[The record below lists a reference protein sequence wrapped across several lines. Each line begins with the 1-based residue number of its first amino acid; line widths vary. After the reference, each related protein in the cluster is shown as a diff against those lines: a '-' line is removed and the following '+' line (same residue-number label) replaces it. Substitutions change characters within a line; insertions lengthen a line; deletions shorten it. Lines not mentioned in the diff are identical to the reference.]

1 MVRVFL
7 LLSLLFGT
15 FKAQGN
21 VDLQYWQ
28 QGAIGYHLNYF
39 QEGDTPL
46 TWQQAQQKFNSR
58 SSFRSFGQS
67 LSLGI
72 GVAPVWLKTTLQNTG
87 SAAIDYRMSV
97 ETPWLDY
104 IDTFLIHNGEMVAHI
119 TGGDGYP
126 FEKRPMAHRYYSFD
140 YSYPPGQTEVLIRI
154 ESAGPMAI
162 PIHLASTQA
171 AQRRDIRAGYEYG
184 VLYGIMLALALYNF
198 ILFINIKQA
207 EFGLYSLYLVGF
219 IANSLSYTGQIHAIF
234 TPDFGPYFQDWVD
247 IFLMIT
253 YSVVGLLFA
262 RKVLNTQSYA
272 PTLDKV
278 TLGFASIIPAGMLIG
293 AAINSLFLS
302 MILAF
307 LLNTSFAVLFI
318 VLGIRALKARVN
330 SAKLFLVSSVTAA
343 ICIAISTGAVAGI
356 FPLNDVTFK
365 LIEVG
370 MAFEAVVLAVL
381 LAQRF
386 RSAQQDKLIAEHVAQ
401 TDELT
406 ALLNRRGF
414 RQHCDLIFDQDIVE
428 NRDIAV
434 LLIDI
439 DKFKGINDTY
449 GHAGGDAVL
458 ENIAKC
464 ISSHKRGS
472 RHIYARWGGE
482 EFIIYLSGVPQ
493 HEAEREA
500 ESLRA
505 RIENLITEFRGIQL
519 SVTVSVGIS
528 GSEGMLYNGEPLSTV
543 SIETIINQ
551 ADIAMYDAKIS
562 GGNQIC
568 SQYFLSP
575 SMA

>member
-1 MVRVFL
+1 MVRVFI

-21 VDLQYWQ
+21 VDLQNWQ

-39 QEGDTPL
+39 QEDDAPL
-46 TWQQAQQKFNSR
+46 TWQQAQHTFNSR
-58 SSFRSFGQS
+58 STFRSAGQS

-72 GVAPVWLKTTLQNTG
+72 GVAPVWLKATLINSTETP
-87 SAAIDYRMSV
+87 IDYRMSV

-104 IDTFLIHNGEMVAHI
+104 IDTYLVHNGELVAHI
-119 TGGDGYP
+119 AGGDGYP
-126 FEKRPMAHRYYSFD
+126 FDQRPMAHRYFSFD
-140 YSYPPGQTEVLIRI
+140 YNYAPGQTDVFIRI
-154 ESAGPMAI
+154 DSAGPMAI
-162 PIHLASTQA
+162 PIHLSQTAL
-171 AQRRDIRAGYEYG
+171 AQNRDIRAGYEYG

-207 EFGLYSLYLVGF
+207 EFGLYSLYLIGF
-219 IANSLSYTGQIHAIF
+219 IANSLSYTGQIHAVF

-262 RKVLNTQSYA
+262 RKVLNTQHYA

-278 TLGFASIIPAGMLIG
+278 TLGFATIIPAGMVIG
-293 AAINSLFLS
+293 AVINSLFLS

-318 VLGIRALKARVN
+318 ILGIRALKARVD

-406 ALLNRRGF
+406 QLFNRRGF
-414 RQHCDLIFDQDIVE
+414 RQHCDLVFDKDIHE
-428 NRDIAV
+428 HRDIAI

-439 DKFKGINDTY
+439 DKFKSINDTY

-458 ENIAKC
+458 ESVAKC
-464 ISSHKRGS
+464 ISSHKRGD

-482 EFIIYLSGVPQ
+482 EFIVYLSGVSQ

-505 RIENLITEFRGIQL
+505 RIESLITEFRGIQL
-519 SVTVSVGIS
+519 SVTISVGVS
-528 GSEGMLYNGEPLSTV
+528 GSNGMSYNGEPLSMV
-543 SIETIINQ
+543 SIESIINQ

-568 SQYFLSP
+568 SQYLLVP